1 MVLKPKFLNINRS
14 ERVLSA
20 VIHGITA
27 LTAVILLIVAAFY
40 DLQIS
45 HALSNSDSVYGL
57 LFATLGEIPAYIV
70 LPMSGVILF
79 YCNFKCR
86 QIYSITLKVI
96 SAILVYVGFFTW
108 GAMGTRTG
116 EIAHILEISA
126 IYSMLLTVAALFLG
140 RYIKINYDKYLK
152 FALFALTVMLV
163 TLIIIRLMKLSWG
176 RLRYRDMLKIN
187 DFSGFTPWYLPQG
200 ATGMTSFPSGHSA
213 SACNIFIFVVL
224 FKGKIKY
231 LANFA
236 AFLFVILTMFSR
248 IVINAHFLSDVIMG
262 ASVSYICYY
271 ITKKLFERKSTIISS
286 YTATSVEI

>member
-1 MVLKPKFLNINRS
+1 MVIKPKFNNINKS
-14 ERVLSA
+14 ERLLSA
-20 VIHGITA
+20 AIHGIVA

-40 DLQIS
+40 DIQIS

-79 YCNFKCR
+79 YCNFKCC
-86 QIYSITLKVI
+86 QTYSVILKFF

-126 IYSMLLTVAALFLG
+126 IYSIILTIAALILG

-152 FALFALTVMLV
+152 FALFALTVMLLSLV
-163 TLIIIRLMKLSWG
+163 IIRLMKLSWG
-176 RLRYRDMLKIN
+176 RMRYRDMLKID

-231 LANFA
+231 LANFVA
-236 AFLFVILTMFSR
+236 LLFVVLTMFSR
-248 IVINAHFLSDVIMG
+248 IVINAHFLSDVIIG
-262 ASVSYICYY
+262 ASVSYVCYY
-271 ITKKLFERKSTIISS
+271 IIKKLFERKAPII
-286 YTATSVEI
+286 TTNAVKQVGI

>member
-1 MVLKPKFLNINRS
+1 MVIKPKFNNINIS
-14 ERVLSA
+14 ERLLSA
-20 VIHGITA
+20 AIHGIVA

-40 DLQIS
+40 DIQIS

-79 YCNFKCR
+79 YCNFKCC
-86 QIYSITLKVI
+86 QTYSVILKFF

-126 IYSMLLTVAALFLG
+126 IYSIILTIAALILG

-152 FALFALTVMLV
+152 FALFALTVMLLSLV
-163 TLIIIRLMKLSWG
+163 IIRLMKLSWG
-176 RLRYRDMLKIN
+176 RMRYRDMLKID

-231 LANFA
+231 LANFVA
-236 AFLFVILTMFSR
+236 LLFVVLTMFSR
-248 IVINAHFLSDVIMG
+248 IVINAHFLSDVIIG
-262 ASVSYICYY
+262 ASVSYVCYY
-271 ITKKLFERKSTIISS
+271 INKKLFERKAPII
-286 YTATSVEI
+286 TTNAVKQVGI